1 MSVGNALVLGFSIII
16 LVCFVAFVI
25 EMYIPLFIKL
35 DTYQIIKPYMFII
48 EEKGNLTSYQE
59 DDLIDAIRKRGLTN
73 VEIDIEYEGQGF
85 GDLVHIEISALYQH
99 NPLVDL
105 FSRVEESLN
114 IRYEKTVL
122 IRKIKN

>member
-1 MSVGNALVLGFSIII
+1 MSISNTLILAFSIII

-35 DTYQIIKPYMFII
+35 DTYQIIRPYMFII
-48 EEKGNLTSYQE
+48 EENGSLTSNQE
-59 DDLIDAIRKRGLTN
+59 DDLIDAIKRRGLTN
-73 VEIDIEYEGQGF
+73 VEIDIEYEGKGF
-85 GDLVHIEISALYQH
+85 GDLVHVEISALYEH
-99 NPLVDL
+99 NPLVNL